1 MLYMNF
7 RAYFSQD
14 SKFKLRK
21 SIWFV
26 MGADFSSLF
35 IIWLLIFING
45 SALGPAPFS
54 DVGDRACKSKL
65 KQTSI
70 PSTAL
75 LERGIPYVKLFSLL
89 PNLYI
94 TDKVSQLPGYDILAS
109 SLMGK

>member
-14 SKFKLRK
+14 YKFKLRK

-26 MGADFSSLF
+26 MEADFRSLF
-35 IIWLLIFING
+35 IIWLLIFINR

-65 KQTSI
+65 KSNF
-70 PSTAL
+70 
-75 LERGIPYVKLFSLL
+75 RSLNRFL
-89 PNLYI
+89 RTWHFLCQAIFFIAQFIHN
-94 TDKVSQLPGYDILAS
+94 
-109 SLMGK
+109 